1 MGVSAYLSLIGMR
14 RGWALIRGWVL
25 INFFCLWDGRLFEVG
40 ANSRLGAYSN
50 NYAIPS
56 DMCFLGMGTHN
67 IKYIG
72 HYNDIIMKHI
82 SLWICIS
89 WVVEHISLG
98 ICVSWVRETHFTVDM
113 CFPCR
118 GTPTTRDL
126 FFLDRR
132 TLIARDLC
140 FLCRGTYAT
149 RDICFLCRGAH
160 IPSDMCFLGRGTH
173 IIGNMCSP
181 THDHISLVIM
191 CFLGWG
197 NTYS

>member
-25 INFFCLWDGRLFEVG
+25 INFFCLWDRRLFEVG

-72 HYNDIIMKHI
+72 HYNDIIMRHI

-113 CFPCR
+113 CFPWIGERLSLGICVSCV
-118 GTPTTRDL
+118 GE
-126 FFLDRR
+126 
-132 TLIARDLC
+132 LIPLEIFVSC
-140 FLCRGTYAT
+140 VGE
-149 RDICFLCRGAH
+149 
-160 IPSDMCFLGRGTH
+160 
-173 IIGNMCSP
+173 
-181 THDHISLVIM
+181 HISLVI
-191 CFLGWG
+191 CVSWVGEHISLGICVPLPTT
-197 NTYS
+197 TYR